1 MESKNLKSVLQ
12 NEDLAK
18 EKLEQEIALGR
29 MAGPFSF
36 KPIPNLRCSPIGLV
50 PKKTGGFRL
59 ITHLSYPA
67 GSSVNDGI
75 DDALAS
81 VKYSNFDNAV
91 AMIKK
96 LGKGALL
103 GKFDVKSAFRLLRIF
118 PGDFSLLGIKL
129 GKFYYIDK
137 MAPMGL
143 KISCAAWE
151 AFAKFLNW
159 SIKQRSTSNKDSENA
174 DCDHYLDDYIF
185 VGPGHSD
192 ACLSIM
198 KQFLALC
205 QELNV
210 PIAKE
215 KTVWP
220 CTCLTY
226 LGYQLDSV
234 TFEIKMPEEK
244 VENLLNLIEST
255 LGRKRIKLKEMQSL
269 TGSLAFCAKAM
280 PSARA
285 FIRRM
290 YASMSGVNKP
300 YHHIRLS
307 KGIREDLK
315 MWEQFLTNFN
325 GVSYMLDTEWVSANT
340 LNLQTDSAGGS
351 ALGCGLY
358 FDGHWCHMPWPDQ
371 WSKSD
376 ILRDITFLELIPIAL
391 AVCLWKE
398 KFKEKR
404 IQFACDNMA
413 VVHILNSKTAKA
425 ERVMI
430 LVRAIIKWSL
440 LHNFHINALHVT
452 SANNGIA
459 DSISRTQWQRFKRLA
474 PAADPQPLAVP
485 PEFWNL
491 LPAR

>member
-1 MESKNLKSVLQ
+1 MSIGPWRQGFQRLRQIFVRIFSPLYQRLPRCSQPFSRTIGNLIPFSQDNSRVASSDLLDFAPSQDIWALGHTPINVETLKKLLKDYPNTSDAAFLAEGFEFGFKLHYDGPRHSVDSKNLKSVLQ

-18 EKLEQEIALGR
+18 EKLDQEIALGR
-29 MAGPFSF
+29 MAGPFPY
-36 KPIPNLRCSPIGLV
+36 KPISNLRCSPIGLV

-67 GSSVNDGI
+67 GFSVNDGI
-75 DDALAS
+75 DDAFAS
-81 VKYSNFDNAV
+81 VRYSNFDNAV

-96 LGKGALL
+96 VGKGALL
-103 GKFDVKSAFRLLRIF
+103 GKLDVKSAFRLLRIY

-129 GKFYYIDK
+129 GEFYYIDK

-159 SIKQRSTSNKDSENA
+159 CIKQRSASNKECENT

-185 VGPGHSD
+185 AGPCHSGS
-192 ACLSIM
+192 CLSLM

-205 QELNV
+205 HELNV
-210 PIAKE
+210 PIASE

-226 LGYQLDSV
+226 LGYQLNSL

-244 VENLLNLIEST
+244 VRNLLCIIEST
-255 LGRKRIKLKEMQSL
+255 LARKRIKLKEMQSL

-290 YASMSGVNKP
+290 YASMSGVSKP

-307 KGIREDLK
+307 KGIKEDLK
-315 MWEQFLTNFN
+315 MWQQFLSKFN
-325 GVSYMLDTEWVSANT
+325 
-340 LNLQTDSAGGS
+340 
-351 ALGCGLY
+351 
-358 FDGHWCHMPWPDQ
+358 
-371 WSKSD
+371 
-376 ILRDITFLELIPIAL
+376 
-391 AVCLWKE
+391 
-398 KFKEKR
+398 
-404 IQFACDNMA
+404 
-413 VVHILNSKTAKA
+413 
-425 ERVMI
+425 
-430 LVRAIIKWSL
+430 
-440 LHNFHINALHVT
+440 
-452 SANNGIA
+452 
-459 DSISRTQWQRFKRLA
+459 
-474 PAADPQPLAVP
+474 
-485 PEFWNL
+485 
-491 LPAR
+491 

>member
-1 MESKNLKSVLQ
+1 MPVRAFSLLHQCPPRCSRSFSRTKDNHTPFKPGSSRVASSDLLDFAPSQDIWALGQTPINVKKLQLLLKDYPNKSDAVFLAEGFEFGFKLHYEGPCYSVESKNLKSVLQ
-12 NEDLAK
+12 NEELAK

-29 MAGPFSF
+29 MAGPFPY
-36 KPIPNLRCSPIGLV
+36 KPISNLRCSPIGLV

-81 VKYSNFDNAV
+81 VRYSNFDNAV
-91 AMIKK
+91 AIIKI
-96 LGKGALL
+96 LGQGALL
-103 GKFDVKSAFRLLRIF
+103 GKLDVKSAFRLLRIY

-129 GKFYYIDK
+129 GESYYIDK

-159 SIKQRSTSNKDSENA
+159 SIKQRSASNKDCGNA
-174 DCDHYLDDYIF
+174 DCDHYLDDFIF
-185 VGPGHSD
+185 AGPCSSG
-192 ACLSIM
+192 ACLSLM

-210 PIAKE
+210 PIATE

-220 CTCLTY
+220 CTCLTF
-226 LGYQLDSV
+226 LGYQLDSI

-244 VENLLNLIEST
+244 VQNLLGIIEST

-290 YASMSGVNKP
+290 YASMSGVARP
-300 YHHIRLS
+300 HHHIRLS
-307 KGIREDLK
+307 KGIREDLI
-315 MWEQFLTNFN
+315 MWQQLLSKFN
-325 GVSYMLDTEWVSANT
+325 GISYMLDSKWVSANT
-340 LNLQTDSAGGS
+340 LKLQTDSAAGGS
-351 ALGCGLY
+351 TR
-358 FDGHWCHMPWPDQ
+358 
-371 WSKSD
+371 
-376 ILRDITFLELIPIAL
+376 LRIVF
-391 AVCLWKE
+391 
-398 KFKEKR
+398 
-404 IQFACDNMA
+404 
-413 VVHILNSKTAKA
+413 
-425 ERVMI
+425 
-430 LVRAIIKWSL
+430 
-440 LHNFHINALHVT
+440 
-452 SANNGIA
+452 
-459 DSISRTQWQRFKRLA
+459 
-474 PAADPQPLAVP
+474 
-485 PEFWNL
+485 
-491 LPAR
+491 